1 MDSLILDSGHPANH
15 IVTLDGNLAAL
26 TMETVGF
33 ELALQL
39 CSQPGK
45 DFGEIVS
52 EALESVGGT
61 LLFDM
66 PSDGVPD
73 CRRIVAISLPSEE
86 GRVLA
91 LVIQPQQDQAPRVEL
106 AGQSANPIAR
116 IVSAYAGVMD
126 CLAA

>member
-1 MDSLILDSGHPANH
+1 MDSFILDSTHAANSAAL
-15 IVTLDGNLAAL
+15 LDGNIAAL

-39 CSQPGK
+39 RSQSGK

-52 EALESVGGT
+52 EALASVGGT
-61 LLFDM
+61 LLFEM
-66 PSDGVPD
+66 PTEDDPD
-73 CRRIVAISLPSEE
+73 SKRIAAVSLPSEE
-86 GRVLA
+86 GRILA
-91 LVIQPQQDQAPRVEL
+91 LVVLPRRDDAPRVEL

-126 CLAA
+126 CLA